1 MAFFIGVVRIE
12 LFIPQSRS
20 LKDKRSVVHGVKD
33 RLKALNAAVAEVD
46 GQDLWQRATIAVAL
60 VSGETAWLD
69 RVIQDVRRIVER
81 DDRALVSGF
90 DWDVTPAPW

>member
-1 MAFFIGVVRIE
+1 MSFFVGVVRIE

-33 RLKALNAAVAEVD
+33 RLKALNASVAEVD

-69 RVIQDVRRIVER
+69 KVIQDVRRIVER

>member
-1 MAFFIGVVRIE
+1 MAFSVGVVRIE

-33 RLKALNAAVAEVD
+33 RLKALNASVAEVD
-46 GQDLWQRATIAVAL
+46 GQDLWQRATIAVSL

-69 RVIQDVRRIVER
+69 KVIQDVRRIVER

>member
-1 MAFFIGVVRIE
+1 MSFFVGVVRVE

-20 LKDKRSVVHGVKD
+20 LKDKRSVLHGVKD

-46 GQDLWQRATIAVAL
+46 GQDLWQRATLAVSL
-60 VSGETAWLD
+60 VSSDSGWIEKS
-69 RVIQDVRRIVER
+69 VQDIRRIAER

>member
-1 MAFFIGVVRIE
+1 MSFFVGVVRIE

-20 LKDKRSVVHGVKD
+20 LKDKRSVVHGIKD
-33 RLKALNAAVAEVD
+33 RLKALNASVAEVD
-46 GQDLWQRATIAVAL
+46 GQELWQRATIAVSL

-69 RVIQDVRRIVER
+69 KVIQDVRRIVER

>member
-20 LKDKRSVVHGVKD
+20 LKDKRSVIHGVKD

-69 RVIQDVRRIVER
+69 RVIQDVRRMVER